1 MNRKS
6 GLFFFLIRI
15 VMCSG
20 FGLWGQIPLSTRRGD
35 GVSWL
40 TGSET
45 WNLVE
50 DVFTPIPSTSHARR
64 LSRITIGEGIEAYL
78 SKVGFEIQLR
88 ITSFLPFRIHEIAF
102 LTCMLLQ
109 SCPRRM
115 GLQGPAKDPHKEMS
129 GSYKWDSNR
138 GSLLRESG
146 TLTTILRLTP
156 LANSY

>member
-1 MNRKS
+1 MTKRQTFTVQRFFAFEFFSLTNEMAKGTKINKQNYFKLMLITNTERNMI
-6 GLFFFLIRI
+6 FFLIRI

-88 ITSFLPFRIHEIAF
+88 ITSFLPFRIHEIAV
-102 LTCMLLQ
+102 LTCML
-109 SCPRRM
+109 
-115 GLQGPAKDPHKEMS
+115 
-129 GSYKWDSNR
+129 
-138 GSLLRESG
+138 
-146 TLTTILRLTP
+146 
-156 LANSY
+156 